1 MQRVKKGIHSSFER
15 SQVQVE
21 RRMEEAEQ
29 TGSHDQR
36 QTAMTVTGENQ
47 SVMLNHRIL

>member
-1 MQRVKKGIHSSFER
+1 
-15 SQVQVE
+15 
-21 RRMEEAEQ
+21 MEEGEE
-29 TGSHDQR
+29 TGRHDQR